1 MNLWNNKLSSV
12 ASSRHQEFQGRR
24 EYGNFA
30 KLYVKEEE
38 DDKPVLKEEVKMKVE
53 SR

>member
-1 MNLWNNKLSSV
+1 MWNSKLSSV
-12 ASSRHQEFQGRR
+12 ASSRHQEFNGRR

-38 DDKPVLKEEVKMKVE
+38 DEKPAMKEDVKTKVE
-53 SR
+53 PR